1 MDQQNMRTRQAW
13 LSGVV
18 LLAVVVALLAWAPT
32 RAQAQNYSFS
42 IPRMQ
47 MEVFV
52 QDDASA
58 RIVYD
63 ITFQNAPSASP
74 IDIVDIGTPHD
85 DYDTSNMSASING
98 TPLNTIRPSEYIDT
112 GVEIPLGSNAIA
124 PGEQATLNFEFTMPD
139 MVYGDTTQGDYASL
153 QITPTWFDSSLVN
166 GTTQLQIAV
175 HMLPGIEPD
184 EVLFQDVPFD
194 NKAIFDDH
202 VVVVWEEPDWR
213 ATGPYR
219 VGVSFPERG
228 ISGVIR
234 MNAFQLAVKWVE
246 DNPPV
251 RLFLTGALVVLLGI
265 VFFRFTGNTGCSVF
279 VVVAGILGFLAYS
292 APALLL
298 LSFLPMPLLI
308 FFNERHLRTRRN
320 KYLPPIAQVEGGGIK
335 RGLTAPEA
343 AVILEQPINK
353 VLTLVIFGLLKKGV
367 LRQVKDDPLQV
378 EVAEAFRTGSIASTK
393 DRKSH
398 RLKAA
403 QEAGTIL
410 HTYEHGF
417 LDLIERRPD
426 SPLKDIDFGTPM
438 KELIAHA
445 AARVKGF
452 DLSDTQDYY
461 RSITRRALKEAS
473 EIQDI
478 EQREKRLD
486 RNLEWVLMNDDFGG
500 VFDAP
505 RYGYRYRP
513 MWTRPIF
520 IGGLGGSG
528 GGGGGGAPS
537 GGGPSVGGST
547 SFSDVAAS
555 FAGWTENTMGN
566 MADAIAPGS
575 LQAPDVSG
583 GVVDLSGA
591 DKVTA
596 DFFEALAESSA
607 KGGGGGGGGC
617 ACAGCACACACAGG
631 GR

>member
-251 RLFLTGALVVLLGI
+251 RFFLTGALVVLLGI

-607 KGGGGGGGGC
+607 KGGGGGGGC

>member
-1 MDQQNMRTRQAW
+1 
-13 LSGVV
+13 
-18 LLAVVVALLAWAPT
+18 
-32 RAQAQNYSFS
+32 
-42 IPRMQ
+42 
-47 MEVFV
+47 
-52 QDDASA
+52 
-58 RIVYD
+58 
-63 ITFQNAPSASP
+63 
-74 IDIVDIGTPHD
+74 
-85 DYDTSNMSASING
+85 
-98 TPLNTIRPSEYIDT
+98 
-112 GVEIPLGSNAIA
+112 
-124 PGEQATLNFEFTMPD
+124 
-139 MVYGDTTQGDYASL
+139 
-153 QITPTWFDSSLVN
+153 
-166 GTTQLQIAV
+166 
-175 HMLPGIEPD
+175 
-184 EVLFQDVPFD
+184 
-194 NKAIFDDH
+194 
-202 VVVVWEEPDWR
+202 
-213 ATGPYR
+213 

-251 RLFLTGALVVLLGI
+251 RFFLTGALVVLLGI